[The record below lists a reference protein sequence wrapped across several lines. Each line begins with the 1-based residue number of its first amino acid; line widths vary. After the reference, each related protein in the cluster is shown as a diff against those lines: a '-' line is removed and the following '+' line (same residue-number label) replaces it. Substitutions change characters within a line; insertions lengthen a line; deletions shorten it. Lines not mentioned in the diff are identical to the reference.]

1 MKILLIN
8 HYAGSNQMG
17 MEYRPFYLAREWVAS
32 GTSAVLLAADYSHL
46 RTRQPAVRSDLE
58 STDEEGVKFRWLRTN
73 SYAGNGVKRITNMLA
88 FVGKLLAHA
97 GRIGREEQPDI
108 VICSS
113 TYPLDIYPG
122 AMIARRAGARLVFEV
137 HDLWPL
143 TPMLLGGYS
152 P

>member
-32 GTSAVLLAADYSHL
+32 GNSAVLLAADYSHL

-73 SYAGNGVKRITNMLA
+73 SYAGNGVKKITSMLG
-88 FVGKLLAHA
+88 VGRKVVAHVGPT
-97 GRIGREEQPDI
+97 GRGEHAHL
-108 VICSS
+108 S
-113 TYPLDIYPG
+113 
-122 AMIARRAGARLVFEV
+122 
-137 HDLWPL
+137 LW
-143 TPMLLGGYS
+143 
-152 P
+152 